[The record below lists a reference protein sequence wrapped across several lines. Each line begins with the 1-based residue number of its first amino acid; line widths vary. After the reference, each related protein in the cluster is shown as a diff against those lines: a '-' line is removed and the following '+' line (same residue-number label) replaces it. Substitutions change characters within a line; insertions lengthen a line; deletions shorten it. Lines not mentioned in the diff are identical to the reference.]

1 MELNQIRETLLQVV
15 NEQAELGSQ
24 FQQTPVLREAAKR
37 LGILFTNRIEYQ
49 QALLTLW
56 YDLFRS
62 GYLAWGFNFDNPG
75 PPWCHLTENGRNL
88 LKNFSR
94 DPANP
99 DGYLQYLSSQAS
111 INEIAES
118 YIREA
123 LQTYNAS
130 CFKATAV
137 MVGCAA
143 ESIVLE
149 LRDALVSRMT
159 ALGKDLPRGLQHWMI
174 KTVLDAIEKELEPY
188 TKINIQPSM
197 PKSLAESFSYYWS
210 AFTGQIRS
218 TRNEAGHPSS
228 VDPVTPDTVHAAL
241 LTFPLQ
247 AKLTSELMSW
257 INTSYV

>member
-1 MELNQIRETLLQVV
+1 MDVNQIRETLLQVV
-15 NEQAELGSQ
+15 NEQAELGAQ
-24 FQQTPVLREAAKR
+24 FQQVPVLREAAKR

-56 YDLFRS
+56 HDLFRN
-62 GYLAWGFNFDNPG
+62 GYLAWGYNIDNPG
-75 PPWCHLTENGRNL
+75 PPCCHLTENGRNL
-88 LKNFSR
+88 LRNFSR

-99 DGYLQYLSSQAS
+99 DGYMHYLSSQAS

-118 YIREA
+118 YIKEA

-149 LRDALVSRMT
+149 LRDALVTRMT
-159 ALGKDLPRGLQHWMI
+159 VLGKKPSSGLQSWMI
-174 KTVLDAIEKELEPY
+174 KAVLDAIEKELEHY
-188 TKINIQPSM
+188 TKNNPPSSM
-197 PKSLAESFSYYWS
+197 PKPLADSFSYYWS

-218 TRNEAGHPSS
+218 VRNDAGHPSS

-247 AKLTSELMSW
+247 AKLISEIMSW
-257 INTSYV
+257 ISTSYA